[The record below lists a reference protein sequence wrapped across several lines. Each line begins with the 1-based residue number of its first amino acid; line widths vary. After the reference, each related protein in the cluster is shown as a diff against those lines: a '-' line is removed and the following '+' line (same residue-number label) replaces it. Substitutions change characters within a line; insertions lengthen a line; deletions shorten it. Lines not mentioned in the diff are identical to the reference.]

1 MLARLKL
8 RHDGA
13 NQASRDP
20 VLQLERRL
28 AATVV
33 AIGPQQGLG
42 ESIRQLRADTDMVAL
57 PAERAVQDI
66 TDAPFGGNASRI
78 GSLRCWND
86 AARDHGELPEANE
99 RRLLNPGIGEASID
113 SLVEHPDA
121 RRGRVL
127 RGCNP

>member
-8 RHDGA
+8 RHNGP
-13 NQASRDP
+13 NQASRDL
-20 VLQLERRL
+20 VLQLERRF

-57 PAERAVQDI
+57 PAERAVQDL
-66 TDAPFGGNASRI
+66 TDAPFGGDTSRI
-78 GSLRCWND
+78 GALRCWND

-99 RRLLNPGIGEASID
+99 RHCQFIRQPGEETILLG
-113 SLVEHPDA
+113 VA
-121 RRGRVL
+121 RQVDERSD
-127 RGCNP
+127 